1 MKALWKKFQVGAIAV
16 SVCMLILGIVMLVWP
31 EISAVTICVI
41 LGALCAA
48 AGVYK
53 LVRYFRLGFAGVFF
67 RFDLGAGILYILAG
81 LLLLI
86 HPQDATAILP
96 MAAGIYILFGSVMDI
111 QTAVEMYRFGLGNWV
126 LSLILGI
133 LNTLLG
139 FYLLFNP
146 FSGASALMMA
156 VGICMIVGSVQNLYS
171 VFCISK
177 AIRDSKKDR
186 IIDVEWTP
194 LGD

>member
-1 MKALWKKFQVGAIAV
+1 MKALWKRFQTGAIAV

-31 EISAVTICVI
+31 EISAMTVCVI
-41 LGALCAA
+41 LGILCAL

-81 LLLLI
+81 LLLLL
-86 HPQDATAILP
+86 HPQDAMTILP

-111 QTAVEMYRFGLGNWV
+111 QIAVEMHRFGLGNWV

-133 LNTLLG
+133 LDTLLG

-156 VGICMIVGSVQNLYS
+156 IGICLIIGSIQSLYS
-171 VFCISK
+171 IFCITK
-177 AIRDSKKDR
+177 VIRESKKDR
-186 IIDVEWTP
+186 IIDVEWSP
-194 LGD
+194 MDQ

>member
-1 MKALWKKFQVGAIAV
+1 MKGLWKKFQVGAIAV
-16 SVCMLILGIVMLVWP
+16 SVCMLILGTVMLVWP

-96 MAAGIYILFGSVMDI
+96 L
-111 QTAVEMYRFGLGNWV
+111 
-126 LSLILGI
+126 
-133 LNTLLG
+133 
-139 FYLLFNP
+139 
-146 FSGASALMMA
+146 
-156 VGICMIVGSVQNLYS
+156 
-171 VFCISK
+171 
-177 AIRDSKKDR
+177 
-186 IIDVEWTP
+186 
-194 LGD
+194 

>member
-1 MKALWKKFQVGAIAV
+1 MKDLWKKFQVGAIAV
-16 SVCMLILGIVMLVWP
+16 SVCMLVLGIVMLVWP
-31 EISAVTICVI
+31 EISAMTVCVI
-41 LGALCAA
+41 LGILCAA

-86 HPQDATAILP
+86 HPQNATAILP

-111 QTAVEMYRFGLGNWV
+111 QISVEMHRFGLGNWV

-133 LNTLLG
+133 LDACLG
-139 FYLLFNP
+139 FWLLFNP
-146 FSGASALMMA
+146 FSGAAALMIA
-156 VGICMIVGSVQNLYS
+156 VGICLIIGSVQNLYS
-171 VFCISK
+171 VFCINK
-177 AIRDSKKDR
+177 AVRDSKKDR
-186 IIDVEWTP
+186 IIDVEWSP
-194 LGD
+194 MDF

>member
-31 EISAVTICVI
+31 EISAMTVCVI
-41 LGALCAA
+41 LGILCAV

-86 HPQDATAILP
+86 HPQDAAAILP

-111 QTAVEMYRFGLGNWV
+111 QISVEMHRFGLGNWV

-133 LNTLLG
+133 LDACLG
-139 FYLLFNP
+139 FWLLFNP
-146 FSGASALMMA
+146 FSGAAALMMA
-156 VGICMIVGSVQNLYS
+156 VGICLIIGSVQNLYS
-171 VFCISK
+171 VYCISK
-177 AIRDSKKDR
+177 AVRDSKKDR
-186 IIDVEWTP
+186 IIDVEWSP
-194 LGD
+194 MDF

>member
-16 SVCMLILGIVMLVWP
+16 SVCMLVLGIVMLVWP
-31 EISAVTICVI
+31 EISAMTVCVI
-41 LGALCAA
+41 LGILCAA

-86 HPQDATAILP
+86 HPQNATAILP

-111 QTAVEMYRFGLGNWV
+111 QISVEMHRFGLGNWV

-133 LNTLLG
+133 LDACLG
-139 FYLLFNP
+139 FWLLFNP
-146 FSGASALMMA
+146 FSGAAALMIA
-156 VGICMIVGSVQNLYS
+156 VGICLIIGSVQNLYS
-171 VFCISK
+171 VFCINK
-177 AIRDSKKDR
+177 AVRDSKKDR
-186 IIDVEWTP
+186 IIDVEWSP
-194 LGD
+194 VDF

>member
-1 MKALWKKFQVGAIAV
+1 MKGLWKKFQVGAIAV
-16 SVCMLILGIVMLVWP
+16 SVCMLILGTVMLVWP
-31 EISAVTICVI
+31 DISAVTICVI

-111 QTAVEMYRFGLGNWV
+111 QTAVEMHRFGLGNWV

-146 FSGASALMMA
+146 FSGASVLMMA
-156 VGICMIVGSVQNLYS
+156 VGICLIVGSIQNLYS

-186 IIDVEWTP
+186 IIDVEWSP
-194 LGD
+194 MDF